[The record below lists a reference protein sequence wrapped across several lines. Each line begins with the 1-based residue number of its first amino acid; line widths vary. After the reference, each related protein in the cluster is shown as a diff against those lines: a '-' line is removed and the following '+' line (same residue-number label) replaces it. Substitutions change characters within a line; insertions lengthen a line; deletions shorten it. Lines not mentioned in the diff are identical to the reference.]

1 MVKNALPAWNCQ
13 IVDPV
18 HIGRC
23 FMLNFL
29 KKRPVI
35 FGFFVY
41 CTISLLFYSC
51 GSEEVGDTPLPPL
64 ASLGDYRLDE
74 YVGASTCAECHAEA
88 HAKWEESHHYHA
100 MELPSPETVR
110 ADFNNTE
117 FVNFGVTTKFFMEDE
132 KYMVETNNQKG
143 EMEVFEI
150 AYTFGWEP
158 LQQFLVKFPDG
169 RMQVLPT
176 CWDVEKKEWYHLYP
190 DEKIAHDDPL
200 FWTRSMQN
208 WDHMC
213 ADCHSTNLRK
223 EFDDAKQT
231 FSTAYSEMNVACE
244 SCHGPGRDHVE
255 FARKGKDWIGVEH
268 FGLADVNSS
277 NIAQIESCAKCHARR
292 GFVHPGHHAGSK
304 FLDHFIPEVTQ
315 PWSPDM
321 SVPTYHVDGQI
332 DDEVYV
338 YGSYIQSKMFHQGV
352 KCVDCHDPHTVKLHT
367 NTNQLCTRCHVPNE
381 NNPTGFDTPAHHF
394 HQSGTKGAQC
404 VECHMPEKT
413 YMGIDA
419 RRDHSI
425 RIPRPDLSVKHGSP
439 NACNLCHTD
448 KDAQWA
454 ADAVEARKGPN
465 RPREV
470 RHPGAFHAFRTGA
483 PEAEKLLMA
492 ACQDPE
498 SPAFTR
504 AGAMLALRRFL
515 SDASFDEARRNLDSN
530 QSVIRVAAVSK
541 LEDLPPARSHAS
553 LVRMLGDPVVAV
565 RTEAARI
572 LSRSPTTLFNEV
584 DLGLFRQVFRELKKR
599 YEHNLDRPES
609 HLSLG
614 ILAENQG
621 DPVLAEEHYRS
632 AINREDTYVPARM
645 NLATL
650 LSRRGRSREA
660 EKLLRE
666 AIRYQP
672 AWGQAHYSLGLLL
685 AEDRSRLP
693 EATRALEKAA
703 AYSNGNP
710 RIFHNLAIAYWQQE
724 KIEPAISTF
733 SKAIELEPQ
742 NPEFL
747 QNLLQLLAQRQ
758 RWKDALPYAKQLVT
772 LLPDSAEAKAFLSRI
787 ERSASPSF
795 E

>member
-1 MVKNALPAWNCQ
+1 MSKFTKRKIL
-13 IVDPV
+13 
-18 HIGRC
+18 IGSASAYLSLC
-23 FMLNFL
+23 FFL
-29 KKRPVI
+29 
-35 FGFFVY
+35 F
-41 CTISLLFYSC
+41 SC
-51 GSEEVGDTPLPPL
+51 GNEEDGVNNEGIGKE
-64 ASLGDYRLDE
+64 LGDNRLDE
-74 YVGASTCAECHAEA
+74 YVGAATCAECHAEA

-100 MELPSPETVR
+100 MEIPGPGTVR

-117 FVNFGVTTKFFMEDE
+117 FVHYGITTKFFMDGD
-132 KYMVETNNQKG
+132 KYMVETNNQEG
-143 EMEVFEI
+143 EMETFEVS
-150 AYTFGWEP
+150 YTFGWEP

-223 EFDDAKQT
+223 EFDDARQV
-231 FSTAYSEMNVACE
+231 FSTAYSEINVACE
-244 SCHGPGRDHVE
+244 SCHGPGKNHVD
-255 FARKGKDWIGVEH
+255 FARAGTGWGKDSY
-268 FGLADVNSS
+268 FGLADLNST
-277 NIAQIESCAKCHARR
+277 NVAQIESCAKCHARR
-292 GFVHPGHHAGSK
+292 GFVHPGHHAGSQ
-304 FLDHFIPEVTQ
+304 FLDHFLPEVTQ

-367 NTNQLCTRCHVPNE
+367 YTNQLCTRCHVPNE
-381 NNPTGFDTPAHHF
+381 KNPTGFDTPAHHF

-413 YMGIDA
+413 YMGIDD

-448 KDAQWA
+448 QDAQWA
-454 ADAVEARKGPN
+454 ADAVDRFKGPD
-465 RPREV
+465 RPKEV
-470 RHPGAFHAFRTGA
+470 RHPEAFHAFRTGK
-483 PEAEKLLMA
+483 PEAEKLLLA
-492 ACQDPE
+492 TCRDSE

-530 QSVIRVAAVSK
+530 ESVVRTAAVSK
-541 LEDLPPARSHAS
+541 LEDLPPERSHAS
-553 LVRMLGDPVVAV
+553 LVRMLGDPILAV
-565 RTEAARI
+565 RSEAARI
-572 LSRSPTTLFNEV
+572 LSRSPTTLFEESE
-584 DLGLFRQVFRELKKR
+584 LKLFRKVFRELKKR

-614 ILAENQG
+614 ILAENQNN
-621 DPVLAEEHYRS
+621 PVVAEEHYRS
-632 AINREDTYVPARM
+632 AIKRESTFVPARM

-650 LSRRGRSREA
+650 LSRQGRNREA

-672 AWGQAHYSLGLLL
+672 GWGQAHYSLGLLL

-693 EATRALEKAA
+693 EATRALEKAS
-703 AYSNGNP
+703 AYWTDNP

-724 KIEPAISTF
+724 KVDPAVASF
-733 SKAIELEPQ
+733 LRAIELEPD

-758 RWKDALPYAKQLVT
+758 RWKDALPHARRMVNLM
-772 LLPDSAEAKAFLSRI
+772 PDNPQAKAFLAQV
-787 ERSASPSF
+787 ERSIEP
-795 E
+795 

>member
-1 MVKNALPAWNCQ
+1 MSKSSPKS
-13 IVDPV
+13 
-18 HIGRC
+18 
-23 FMLNFL
+23 MFL
-29 KKRPVI
+29 SSFLI
-35 FGFFVY
+35 Y
-41 CTISLLFYSC
+41 CLLSLFFYSC
-51 GSEEVGDTPLPPL
+51 GSEESNNSKQTDGNK
-64 ASLGDYRLDE
+64 LGDYRLDE
-74 YVGASTCAECHAEA
+74 YVGSESCAECHAEA

-100 MELPSPETVR
+100 MELPGPETVR

-132 KYMVETNNQKG
+132 KYMVETNNQDG
-143 EMEVFEI
+143 DMETFEI

-223 EFDDAKQT
+223 EFDHAKQT

-255 FARKGKDWIGVEH
+255 FAKEGKGWGGLEH
-268 FGLADVNSS
+268 FGFADINSS
-277 NIAQIESCAKCHARR
+277 NVAQIESCAKCHARR

-304 FLDHFIPEVTQ
+304 FLDHFLPEVTQ

-367 NTNQLCTRCHVPNE
+367 YTNQLCTRCHVPNE
-381 NNPTGFDTPAHHF
+381 KNPTGFDTSAHHF
-394 HQSGTKGAQC
+394 HQSGTQGAQC

-439 NACNLCHTD
+439 NACNRCHTD
-448 KDAQWA
+448 QDAQWA
-454 ADAVEARKGPN
+454 ADAVERFKGTD
-465 RPREV
+465 RPKEV
-470 RHPGAFHAFRTGA
+470 RHPEAFHALRTGK
-483 PEAEKLLMA
+483 PEAEKLLLA

-498 SPAFTR
+498 SPAFSR

-530 QSVIRVAAVSK
+530 QSVLRVAAVSK
-541 LEDLPPARSHAS
+541 LEDLPPEQSHAS
-553 LVRMLGDPVVAV
+553 LVRMLHDPIVSV

-572 LSRSPTTLFNEV
+572 LSRSPQTLFEES
-584 DLGLFRQVFRELKKR
+584 DFKLFRVVFQELKKR
-599 YEHNLDRPES
+599 FEYNLDRPES

-614 ILAENQG
+614 ILAENQN
-621 DPVLAEEHYRS
+621 DPILAEEHYRS
-632 AINREDTYVPARM
+632 AINRESTYVPARM

-650 LSRRGRSREA
+650 LSRRGRNREA

-672 AWGQAHYSLGLLL
+672 TWGQVYYSLGLLL

-693 EATRALEKAA
+693 EATRTLEKAA
-703 AYSNGNP
+703 GYALDNP

-724 KIEPAISTF
+724 KVDPAVTAF
-733 SKAIELEPQ
+733 LRAIELEPN
-742 NPEFL
+742 NPQFV
-747 QNLLQLLAQRQ
+747 QNLLQLLAQKQ
-758 RWKDALPYAKQLVT
+758 RWKEALPYARRMIELTPTNPQ
-772 LLPDSAEAKAFLSRI
+772 AINFLREI
-787 ERSASPSF
+787 ERKISP
-795 E
+795 

>member
-1 MVKNALPAWNCQ
+1 
-13 IVDPV
+13 
-18 HIGRC
+18 
-23 FMLNFL
+23 
-29 KKRPVI
+29 
-35 FGFFVY
+35 
-41 CTISLLFYSC
+41 
-51 GSEEVGDTPLPPL
+51 
-64 ASLGDYRLDE
+64 
-74 YVGASTCAECHAEA
+74 
-88 HAKWEESHHYHA
+88 
-100 MELPSPETVR
+100 
-110 ADFNNTE
+110 
-117 FVNFGVTTKFFMEDE
+117 
-132 KYMVETNNQKG
+132 
-143 EMEVFEI
+143 
-150 AYTFGWEP
+150 
-158 LQQFLVKFPDG
+158 
-169 RMQVLPT
+169 
-176 CWDVEKKEWYHLYP
+176 
-190 DEKIAHDDPL
+190 
-200 FWTRSMQN
+200 
-208 WDHMC
+208 
-213 ADCHSTNLRK
+213 
-223 EFDDAKQT
+223 
-231 FSTAYSEMNVACE
+231 
-244 SCHGPGRDHVE
+244 
-255 FARKGKDWIGVEH
+255 
-268 FGLADVNSS
+268 
-277 NIAQIESCAKCHARR
+277 
-292 GFVHPGHHAGSK
+292 
-304 FLDHFIPEVTQ
+304 
-315 PWSPDM
+315 
-321 SVPTYHVDGQI
+321 
-332 DDEVYV
+332 
-338 YGSYIQSKMFHQGV
+338 MFHQGV

-367 NTNQLCTRCHVPNE
+367 YTNQLCTRCHVPNE
-381 NNPTGFDTPAHHF
+381 KNPTGFDTPAHHF
-394 HQSGTKGAQC
+394 HQAGTKGAQC

-439 NACNLCHTD
+439 NACNQCHAD

-465 RPREV
+465 RSREV
-470 RHPGAFHAFRTGA
+470 RHPEAFHAFRTGS

-492 ACQDPE
+492 TCQDPE

-515 SDASFDEARRNLDSN
+515 SEASFDEARRNLDSN
-530 QSVIRVAAVSK
+530 QSVVRAAAVSK
-541 LEDLPPARSHAS
+541 LEDLPPSRSHAS
-553 LVRMLGDPVVAV
+553 LVRMLGDPIVSV

-632 AINREDTYVPARM
+632 AIKREDTYVPARM

-724 KIEPAISTF
+724 KIDPAISTF
-733 SKAIELEPQ
+733 LKAIELEPQ

-747 QNLLQLLAQRQ
+747 QNLLQLLAQRK

-772 LLPDSAEAKAFLSRI
+772 LLPDSAEAKAFLTQI
-787 ERSASPSF
+787 ERSASSSF

>member
-1 MVKNALPAWNCQ
+1 MK
-13 IVDPV
+13 
-18 HIGRC
+18 G
-23 FMLNFL
+23 
-29 KKRPVI
+29 
-35 FGFFVY
+35 
-41 CTISLLFYSC
+41 
-51 GSEEVGDTPLPPL
+51 
-64 ASLGDYRLDE
+64 
-74 YVGASTCAECHAEA
+74 
-88 HAKWEESHHYHA
+88 
-100 MELPSPETVR
+100 
-110 ADFNNTE
+110 
-117 FVNFGVTTKFFMEDE
+117 E
-132 KYMVETNNQKG
+132 KYMVETNNQQG

-223 EFDDAKQT
+223 KFDDSTQT
-231 FSTAYSEMNVACE
+231 FATAYSEMNVACE

-255 FARKGKDWIGVEH
+255 FAKAGTGWGGLEN
-268 FGLADVNSS
+268 FGFVDVNST
-277 NIAQIESCAKCHARR
+277 NIAQIETCAKCHARR

-304 FLDHFIPEVTQ
+304 FLDHFLPEVTQ

-367 NTNQLCTRCHVPNE
+367 YTNQLCTRCHVPNDK
-381 NNPTGFDTPAHHF
+381 NPTGFDTPAHHF
-394 HQSGTKGAQC
+394 HQIGTEGAKC

-425 RIPRPDLSVKHGSP
+425 RIPRPDLSVVHGSP
-439 NACNLCHTD
+439 NACNKCHSD
-448 KDAQWA
+448 KDAKWA
-454 ADAVEARKGPN
+454 ADAIEQRKGKE
-465 RPREV
+465 RPKEV
-470 RHPGAFHAFRTGA
+470 RHPEAFHAFRTGK
-483 PEAEKLLMA
+483 PEAEDLLIKV
-492 ACQDPE
+492 CQDPE

-504 AGAMLALRRFL
+504 AGAMLALRRFI
-515 SDASFDEARRNLDSN
+515 SDASFEEARKNLDSN

-541 LEDLPPARSHAS
+541 LENFLQEQSHPS
-553 LVRMLGDPVVAV
+553 LVRMLNDPIVSV

-572 LSRSPTTLFNEV
+572 LSRSAPTLFSAS
-584 DLGLFRQVFRELKKR
+584 DLKLFRKVFRELKQR

-621 DPVLAEEHYRS
+621 DPILAEEHYRS
-632 AINREDTYVPARM
+632 AIKRESTFVPARM

-650 LSRRGRSREA
+650 LSRRGRNREA

-672 AWGQAHYSLGLLL
+672 TWGQAYYSLGLLQ
-685 AEDRSRLP
+685 AEDKTRLV
-693 EATRALEKAA
+693 EATRNLEKAA
-703 AYSNGNP
+703 AYGGENP
-710 RIFHNLAIAYWQQE
+710 RIFHNLAIAYWQQD
-724 KIEPAISTF
+724 KVEPAVASF
-733 SKAIELEPQ
+733 RRAIELVPE
-742 NPEFL
+742 NPEYL
-747 QNLLQLLAQRQ
+747 QNLVQLLMQKG
-758 RWKDALPYAKQLVT
+758 RWTDALTQAKQMSK
-772 LLPDSAEAKAFLSRI
+772 LLPNNPQI
-787 ERSASPSF
+787 ASLISQIQSNLKP
-795 E
+795 

>member
-1 MVKNALPAWNCQ
+1 MSISKKFILPTSLIAYALCCFLIFSCTSNDELPVAKNQN
-13 IVDPV
+13 D
-18 HIGRC
+18 
-23 FMLNFL
+23 
-29 KKRPVI
+29 
-35 FGFFVY
+35 
-41 CTISLLFYSC
+41 
-51 GSEEVGDTPLPPL
+51 D
-64 ASLGDYRLDE
+64 LGNYRLSE

-100 MELPSPETVR
+100 MELPGPETVR

-117 FVNFGVTTKFFMEDE
+117 FVNYGITTKFFMDGE
-132 KYMVETNNQKG
+132 KYMVETNNQEG
-143 EMEVFEI
+143 EMEIFEI

-176 CWDVEKKEWYHLYP
+176 CWDVEKEEWYHLYP

-223 EFDDAKQT
+223 KFDDSTQT
-231 FSTAYSEMNVACE
+231 FATAYSEMNVACE

-255 FARKGKDWIGVEH
+255 FAKAGTGWGGLEN
-268 FGLADVNSS
+268 FGFVDVNST
-277 NIAQIESCAKCHARR
+277 NIAQIETCAKCHARR

-304 FLDHFIPEVTQ
+304 FLDHFLPEVTQ

-367 NTNQLCTRCHVPNE
+367 YTNQLCTRCHVPNDK
-381 NNPTGFDTPAHHF
+381 NPTGFDTPAHHF
-394 HQSGTKGAQC
+394 HQIGTEGAKC

-425 RIPRPDLSVKHGSP
+425 RIPRPDLSVVHGSP
-439 NACNLCHTD
+439 NACNKCHSD
-448 KDAQWA
+448 KDAKWA
-454 ADAVEARKGPN
+454 ADAIEQRKGKE
-465 RPREV
+465 RPKEV
-470 RHPGAFHAFRTGA
+470 RHPEAFHAFRTGK
-483 PEAEKLLMA
+483 PEAEDLLIKV
-492 ACQDPE
+492 CQDPE

-504 AGAMLALRRFL
+504 AGAMLALRRFI
-515 SDASFDEARRNLDSN
+515 SDASFEEARKNLDSN

-541 LEDLPPARSHAS
+541 LENFLQEQSHPS
-553 LVRMLGDPVVAV
+553 LVRMLNDPIVSV

-572 LSRSPTTLFNEV
+572 LSRSAPTLFSAS
-584 DLGLFRQVFRELKKR
+584 DLKLFRKVFRELKQR

-621 DPVLAEEHYRS
+621 DPILAEEHYRS
-632 AINREDTYVPARM
+632 AIKRESTFVPARM

-650 LSRRGRSREA
+650 LSRRGRNREA

-672 AWGQAHYSLGLLL
+672 TWGQAYYSLGLLQ
-685 AEDRSRLP
+685 AEDKTRLV
-693 EATRALEKAA
+693 EATRNLEKAA
-703 AYSNGNP
+703 AYGGENP
-710 RIFHNLAIAYWQQE
+710 RIFHNLAIAYWQQD
-724 KIEPAISTF
+724 KVEPAVASF
-733 SKAIELEPQ
+733 RRAIELVPE
-742 NPEFL
+742 NPEYL
-747 QNLLQLLAQRQ
+747 QNLVQLLMQKG
-758 RWKDALPYAKQLVT
+758 RWTDALTQAKQMSK
-772 LLPDSAEAKAFLSRI
+772 LLPNNPQI
-787 ERSASPSF
+787 ASLISQIQSNLKP
-795 E
+795 

>member
-1 MVKNALPAWNCQ
+1 
-13 IVDPV
+13 
-18 HIGRC
+18 
-23 FMLNFL
+23 
-29 KKRPVI
+29 
-35 FGFFVY
+35 
-41 CTISLLFYSC
+41 
-51 GSEEVGDTPLPPL
+51 
-64 ASLGDYRLDE
+64 
-74 YVGASTCAECHAEA
+74 
-88 HAKWEESHHYHA
+88 
-100 MELPSPETVR
+100 
-110 ADFNNTE
+110 
-117 FVNFGVTTKFFMEDE
+117 
-132 KYMVETNNQKG
+132 MVETNNQQG

-223 EFDDAKQT
+223 KFDDSTQT
-231 FSTAYSEMNVACE
+231 FATAYSEMNVACE

-255 FARKGKDWIGVEH
+255 FAKAGTGWGGLEN
-268 FGLADVNSS
+268 FGFVDVNST
-277 NIAQIESCAKCHARR
+277 NIAQIETCAKCHARR

-304 FLDHFIPEVTQ
+304 FLDHFLPEVTQ

-367 NTNQLCTRCHVPNE
+367 YTNQLCTRCHVPNDK
-381 NNPTGFDTPAHHF
+381 NPTGFDTPAHHF
-394 HQSGTKGAQC
+394 HQIGTEGAKC

-425 RIPRPDLSVKHGSP
+425 RIPRPDLSVVHGSP
-439 NACNLCHTD
+439 NACNKCHSD
-448 KDAQWA
+448 KDAKWA
-454 ADAVEARKGPN
+454 ADAIEQRKGKE
-465 RPREV
+465 RPKEV
-470 RHPGAFHAFRTGA
+470 RHPEAFHAFRTGK
-483 PEAEKLLMA
+483 PEAEDLLIKV
-492 ACQDPE
+492 CQDPE

-504 AGAMLALRRFL
+504 AGAMLALRRFI
-515 SDASFDEARRNLDSN
+515 SDASFEEARKNLDSN

-541 LEDLPPARSHAS
+541 LENFLQEQSHPS
-553 LVRMLGDPVVAV
+553 LVRMLNDPIVSV

-572 LSRSPTTLFNEV
+572 LSRSAPTLFSAS
-584 DLGLFRQVFRELKKR
+584 DLKLFRKVFRELKQR

-621 DPVLAEEHYRS
+621 DPILAEEHYRS
-632 AINREDTYVPARM
+632 AIKRESTFVPARM

-650 LSRRGRSREA
+650 LSRRGRNREA

-672 AWGQAHYSLGLLL
+672 TWGQAYYSLGLLQ
-685 AEDRSRLP
+685 AEDKTRLV
-693 EATRALEKAA
+693 EATRNLEKAA
-703 AYSNGNP
+703 AYGGENP
-710 RIFHNLAIAYWQQE
+710 RIFHNLAIAYWQQD
-724 KIEPAISTF
+724 KVEPAVASF
-733 SKAIELEPQ
+733 RRAIELVPE
-742 NPEFL
+742 NPEYL
-747 QNLLQLLAQRQ
+747 QNLVQLLMQKG
-758 RWKDALPYAKQLVT
+758 RWTDALTQAKQMSK
-772 LLPDSAEAKAFLSRI
+772 LLPNNPQI
-787 ERSASPSF
+787 ASLISQIQSNLKP
-795 E
+795 

>member
-1 MVKNALPAWNCQ
+1 MYIKAQ
-13 IVDPV
+13 
-18 HIGRC
+18 
-23 FMLNFL
+23 FL
-29 KKRPVI
+29 MNLSKKSI
-35 FGFFVY
+35 LF
-41 CTISLLFYSC
+41 ISLGAYALISFFIFSC
-51 GSEEVGDTPLPPL
+51 SKSSDEETGGSSNAD
-64 ASLGDYRLDE
+64 LGDYRLDE

-88 HAKWEESHHYHA
+88 HSKWEESHHYHA
-100 MELPSPETVR
+100 MEVPSPETVR

-117 FVNFGVTTKFFMEDE
+117 FVNYGVTTKFFMEGE
-132 KYMVETNNQKG
+132 KYMVETNNQQG
-143 EMEVFEI
+143 EMEIFEI

-190 DEKIAHDDPL
+190 DEEIAHDDPL

-223 EFDDAKQT
+223 KFDDSTQT
-231 FSTAYSEMNVACE
+231 FATAYSEMNVACE

-255 FARKGKDWIGVEH
+255 FAKAGTGWGGLDN
-268 FGLADVNSS
+268 FGFVDVNST
-277 NIAQIESCAKCHARR
+277 NIAQIETCAKCHARR

-304 FLDHFIPEVTQ
+304 FLDHFLPEVTQ

-367 NTNQLCTRCHVPNE
+367 HTNQLCTRCHIPNE
-381 NNPTGFDTPAHHF
+381 QNPTGFDTPDHHF

-413 YMGIDA
+413 YMGIDE

-439 NACNLCHTD
+439 NACNRCHTD
-448 KDAQWA
+448 KDAKWA
-454 ADAVEARKGPN
+454 ADAIEERKGPE
-465 RPREV
+465 RPTEV
-470 RHPGAFHAFRTGA
+470 RHPDAFHSFRTGK
-483 PEAEKLLMA
+483 PDAEELLIA
-492 ACQDPE
+492 ACKDPH

-504 AGAMLALRRFL
+504 AGAMLALRRFV
-515 SDASFDEARRNLDSN
+515 SDASFDEALRNLDSN
-530 QSVIRVAAVSK
+530 ESVIRVAAVSK
-541 LEDLPPARSHAS
+541 FEDLPADQSHAP
-553 LVRMLGDPVVAV
+553 LVRMLHDPILSV

-572 LSRSPTTLFNEV
+572 LSRSPPTLFGSE
-584 DLGLFRQVFRELKKR
+584 DLRLFRKVFRELKER
-599 YEHNLDRPES
+599 YTHNLDRPES

-621 DPVLAEEHYRS
+621 DPILAEEHYRS
-632 AINREDTYVPARM
+632 AIKRESTFVPARM

-650 LSRRGRSREA
+650 LSRRGRNHEA

-672 AWGQAHYSLGLLL
+672 TWGQAYYSLGLLL
-685 AEDRSRLP
+685 AEDRSRLT
-693 EATRALEKAA
+693 EATQILERAASYA
-703 AYSNGNP
+703 TDNP
-710 RIFHNLAIAYWQQE
+710 RILQNLAIAYWQQE
-724 KIEPAISTF
+724 KIDPAISSF
-733 SKAIELEPQ
+733 KQALNISPDNLEL
-742 NPEFL
+742 L
-747 QNLLQLLAQRQ
+747 QNLVQLLVQRQ
-758 RWKDALPYAKQLVT
+758 KWDTALPYAKHMAE
-772 LLPDSAEAKAFLSRI
+772 LLPGNIQVKEIIAHI
-787 ERSASPSF
+787 ERNSTP
-795 E
+795 